1 MSLHTLSL
9 PENRRPRLAAA
20 LRDQRLLR
28 AIECH
33 SPLSAMIGASASA
46 GPEGLTFDALWASGF
61 SHATAMGLPD
71 AELSLLER
79 RIDTIGDIA
88 AASALPI
95 VADADTGGDDLAF
108 VQLCRRLEAI
118 GVSAVVVEDKS
129 GAKRTSLA
137 DNVEHQLEDPR
148 AFADKIAVARK
159 SVLTSEF
166 LIFARIESLIA
177 GAGLEDALA
186 RAEIYLRSAASGV
199 VIHSKDKSAQEIFAF
214 MDGFG
219 ALRKR
224 LGIDKP
230 LVLIPTAYHH
240 VTGAELHRRGAQLI
254 IHGNHMVRAAF
265 RAMKEA
271 ARSLLEHDRSLE
283 ADSVCAPV
291 KELFDAVGVELS
303 ATQSQSQA
311 QAPATARGA

>member
-9 PENRRPRLAAA
+9 PEHRRPRLAAA
-20 LRDQRLLR
+20 LREHRLLR

-33 SPLSAMIGASASA
+33 NPLSAMIGASAACSV
-46 GPEGLTFDALWASGF
+46 GPNPLAFDALWASGF
-61 SHATAMGLPD
+61 AHATAMGLPD

-88 AASALPI
+88 AVSALPI
-95 VADADTGGDDLAF
+95 IADADTGGDDLAF
-108 VQLCRRLEAI
+108 VQLCRRLEGL

-137 DNVEHQLEDPR
+137 DNVEHQLEAPH
-148 AFADKIAVARK
+148 AFADKIAVARR
-159 SVLTSEF
+159 SVLTREF

-177 GAGLEDALA
+177 GAGLQDALV
-186 RAEIYLRSAASGV
+186 RAEIYLRSAADGV
-199 VIHSKDKSAQEIFAF
+199 VIHSKDKTGKEIFAF
-214 MDGFG
+214 MEGFV

-230 LVLIPTAYHH
+230 LVLIPTAYNH
-240 VTGAELHRRGAQLI
+240 VTGAELHERGAQLI

-265 RAMKEA
+265 RAMKDA

-291 KELFDAVGVELS
+291 KELFDAVGVDLS
-303 ATQSQSQA
+303 ATGSQD
-311 QAPATARGA
+311 PATARGA

>member
-9 PENRRPRLAAA
+9 PERRRPRLAAL
-20 LRDQRLLR
+20 LREHRLLR

-33 SPLSAMIGASASA
+33 NPLSAMIGASAVGSA
-46 GPEGLTFDALWASGF
+46 GLDRPTFDALWASGF

-79 RIDTIGDIA
+79 RIDTISDIA
-88 AASALPI
+88 AVSALPI
-95 VADADTGGDDLAF
+95 IADADTGGDDLAF
-108 VQLCRRLEAI
+108 VQLCRRLEGL

-148 AFADKIAVARK
+148 AFADKVSVAKR
-159 SVLTSEF
+159 SVLTPEF

-177 GAGLEDALA
+177 RAGLQDALA
-186 RAEIYLRSAASGV
+186 RAEIYLRSAADGV
-199 VIHSKDKSAQEIFAF
+199 VIHSKDETGEEIFAF
-214 MDGFG
+214 MKGFA
-219 ALRKR
+219 ALKKEK
-224 LGIDKP
+224 GIDKP
-230 LVLIPTAYHH
+230 LVLIPTAYNH
-240 VTGAELHRRGAQLI
+240 VTGAELHQRGARLI

-271 ARSLLEHDRSLE
+271 ASSLLEHDRSLE
-283 ADSVCAPV
+283 ADRVCAPV
-291 KELFDAVGVELS
+291 KELFDAVGVDLS
-303 ATQSQSQA
+303 ANSK
-311 QAPATARGA
+311 APATARGA